1 MKLNLQELKILYPEE
16 IWQEFSEKDLEQR
29 ESSIRHYSNQT
40 AQNNADLNF
49 WCLNAFRAWVKE
61 NLGDSITVLPS
72 EANLPTIWDVV
83 NGTAITIGKTRII
96 LIPDEATDTETLTV
110 PQEWVDIP
118 EWVADYYLAIQV
130 NIDARWM
137 CVWGFTSHRTLKNK
151 GNYDPVHR
159 TYSLDRDYVITD
171 LDILWLAQE
180 MCLQEKA
187 NVEQLKLLAPSI
199 AEDLLVRL
207 SKPSPYSP
215 RLDVSFQ
222 EWGALLASND
232 WRNRLY
238 EMRQEKASSKL
249 KQLIAQK
256 YALVK
261 NGWQDIQ
268 AFFNPETEQMQLAY
282 SLRDTTGINNSSL
295 YWQSKLIYLK
305 KEFKEITVLLKV
317 AFIKEADGRVGVRVQ
332 IHPDP
337 EEIYLPTNLKLALLF
352 DSEVLESVTSGKSS
366 LDIELP
372 YFKCQLE
379 TKFCIEITLDN
390 SSHVEK
396 FYIY

>member
-1 MKLNLQELKILYPEE
+1 MKLSLQELKILYPEE
-16 IWQEFSEKDLEQR
+16 IWQDFSEKDLEQR
-29 ESSIRHYSNQT
+29 KSSIRHYSNQT
-40 AQNNADLNF
+40 AQKNANLNC

-83 NGTAITIGKTRII
+83 NGTAITIGKIRIV

-137 CVWGFTSHRTLKNK
+137 CVWGFASHRTLKNK
-151 GNYDPVHR
+151 GNYDPVYR
-159 TYSLDRDYVITD
+159 TYSLDRDYIITD

-187 NVEQLKLLAPSI
+187 NVEQLKLLAPST

-238 EMRQEKASSKL
+238 EMRQEKTSSKL
-249 KQLIAQK
+249 KQFIAQN

-268 AFFNPETEQMQLAY
+268 AFFSPEKVQMQLDY
-282 SLRDTTGINNSSL
+282 SLRDSTSVSNSSL
-295 YWQSKLIYLK
+295 HWQGKLIGLN

-317 AFIKEADGRVGVRVQ
+317 AFIKEADGRVGVKVQ
-332 IHPDP
+332 IHP
-337 EEIYLPTNLKLALLF
+337 ESEKILLPANLKLTLLF
-352 DSEVLESVTSGKSS
+352 DLEVLESVTSEKSS
-366 LDIELP
+366 PYIEFP

-379 TKFCIEITLDN
+379 TKFCIEIALDN
-390 SSHVEK
+390 SSHVEQ